1 MSRIGRR
8 LAIAGAWSC
17 FFIITVGVSMYMAGA
32 RINISKSIPLG
43 LYWVRSKAA
52 HIGDYI
58 IFCPPQT
65 DIFKEAKN
73 RGYIQYGFCPG
84 GYGKMMKKILAAKGD
99 SVKIGMDGISVNGKL
114 LPHTKPLARDKSGR
128 PLPQLINKS
137 YLLRQSELLLMTDHS
152 ETSFDARYFGPVD
165 VSKHQNVIS
174 PIYIW

>member
-8 LAIAGAWSC
+8 IAVAGAWSC
-17 FFIITVGVSMYMAGA
+17 FLIITVGVSMYMAGA

-65 DIFKEAKN
+65 NIFKEAKN

-99 SVKIGMDGISVNGKL
+99 VVEISMDGVSVNGEL
-114 LPHTKPLARDKSGR
+114 LPHTKPLAVDKSGR
-128 PLPQLINKS
+128 PLPRLINRS
-137 YLLRQSELLLMTDHS
+137 YLLGQSELLLMTDHS
-152 ETSFDARYFGPVD
+152 DTSFDARYFGPID